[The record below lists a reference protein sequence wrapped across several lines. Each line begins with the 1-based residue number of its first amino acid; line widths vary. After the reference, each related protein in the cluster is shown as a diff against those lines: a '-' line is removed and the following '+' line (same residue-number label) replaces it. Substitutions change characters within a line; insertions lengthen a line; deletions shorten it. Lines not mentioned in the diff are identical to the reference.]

1 MRSIDLSN
9 LKAIVTGGSRGIGR
23 ATAIAL
29 AECGADVAILYA
41 HNFEAAEET
50 KKLIE
55 SYGRKSLALKCN
67 VSNEEDVSKT
77 VDYIAKEFGRIDI
90 LVNNAGITR
99 DSLIM
104 RMSEEDWD
112 KVLDTNLKGSFLMT
126 KHVLKYMIKNRFG
139 RIVNISSIVG
149 ITGNLGQANYV
160 SSKAGLIGFTKV
172 IAEEYSSR
180 NITANAIA
188 PGFIETDMTKKL
200 SDRVK
205 EQFLKKVLKKAPG
218 KPEDIAN
225 AVIFLVSP
233 LASYITG
240 ATIIVDGGLSL
251 G

>member
-9 LKAIVTGGSRGIGR
+9 LKAVVTGGSRGIGR

-50 KKLIE
+50 RKLIE
-55 SYGRKSLALKCN
+55 SYNKRGLALKCN

-77 VDYIAKEFGRIDI
+77 IDYIAKEFGKIDI

-112 KVLDTNLKGSFLMT
+112 RVLNTNLKGSFLTT

-180 NITANAIA
+180 NITANAVA

-200 SDRVK
+200 SGRVK

-218 KPEDIAN
+218 KPEDVAN
-225 AVIFLVSP
+225 AVVFLVSP